1 MTPAETRAALV
12 EAIAIALWRLDHPED
27 DQFSQVAPNDWNL
40 WPEDGRAASL
50 AYETHSKD
58 DYREQAATAIAG
70 LSAKLRELGLKIVP
84 VEATAAEDRVRHYV
98 RMRDAR
104 PVRLD
109 DEIHGIHKG
118 TEWEASLYLADLRA
132 MVSAAPVV
140 LGGPDA

>member
-1 MTPAETRAALV
+1 MTPAEIRDILIETMGAEMQSWF
-12 EAIAIALWRLDHPED
+12 EANRLN
-27 DQFSQVAPNDWNL
+27 FSDEMAEHLLDN
-40 WPEDGRAASL
+40 
-50 AYETHSKD
+50 
-58 DYREQAATAIAG
+58 
-70 LSAKLRELGLKIVP
+70 LSAKLVELGLKIVP

-104 PVRLD
+104 PIRLD

-140 LGGPDA
+140 LGGGDE